1 MQPPP
6 ASLSRAIAPGALSRA
21 IDKTHLRST
30 RAITSYLQQ
39 SDPTITTEQVEAIN
53 STRPKDSY
61 RHDKRRYYYPIFANH
76 QHSYQMDLLEQ
87 SAQRPPDYP
96 PYYLVLLNV
105 NTRYGHAIPIMNK
118 SKEAINDAITTFI
131 ATTPVKSIVSDDE
144 PAFTSK
150 LVLDTLTS
158 NGISLRIITDHR
170 HTALGLIDRFIRS
183 LRDMNT
189 PTPKSQHQSDHPKYR
204 DFSTRRMAKLL
215 DIYNHTV
222 HFATGHTPQQMS
234 DDDQLEKEYIARRLY
249 DRERRRMQVDFELQP
264 GTFVRYILPKEPHVK
279 RRYRVSPEAYKI
291 SHRDGNAYV
300 LIARDG
306 TVKTVS
312 RWQIVPIGDTLPST
326 LKFANTFGNNN
337 GTVQEI
343 LDYYP
348 QSRRYKVLFSNPDGT
363 TFEDTIHESFLRG
376 ALPQVQSTIEK
387 EYHQRHAA
395 TTSAPRRRRRR
406 RQQSRSHR
414 RE

>member
-1 MQPPP
+1 MMQPVP
-6 ASLSRAIAPGALSRA
+6 ASLSRAIAPGAFERM

-96 PYYLVLLNV
+96 PYYLVLINV
-105 NTRYGHAIPIMNK
+105 NTRYAYAIPVERK
-118 SKEAINDAITTFI
+118 TKEAINSKLESFI
-131 ATTPVKSIVSDDE
+131 STTPVKSIVCDDE
-144 PAFTSK
+144 SAFTSTT
-150 LVLDTLTS
+150 VLNTLNT
-158 NGISLRIITDHR
+158 NGISLRVITEQR
-170 HTALGLIDRFIRS
+170 HTALAIVDRFIRT

-204 DFSTRRMAKLL
+204 DFSTRRMQKLL
-215 DIYNHTV
+215 NIYNNTKHTI
-222 HFATGHTPQQMS
+222 TGHTPREMK
-234 DDDQLEKEYIARRLY
+234 DNDQLEKEYIVRRLY
-249 DRERRRMQVDFELQP
+249 DRERRRKQVDFELEP
-264 GTFVRYILPKEPHVK
+264 DIFVRYILPKEPHVK
-279 RRYRVSPEAYKI
+279 SRYRVSPEAYKI
-291 SHRDGNAYV
+291 SHRDGNSYV

-312 RWQIVPIGDTLPST
+312 RWRLVPLGHTLPANM
-326 LKFANTFGNNN
+326 KFANTFGNNN

-348 QSRRYKVLFSNPDGT
+348 RRHRYRVLFSMPDGS

-376 ALPQVQSTIEK
+376 AIHSIF
-387 EYHQRHAA
+387 A
-395 TTSAPRRRRRR
+395 
-406 RQQSRSHR
+406 SRSASSSR
-414 RE
+414 G